1 MRRRTELDIVKIPNC
16 MNCLNG
22 EPLGRFVHCLDA
34 VARRKYGVKHLIRE
48 RFICNYHRKQESKNG

>member
-1 MRRRTELDIVKIPNC
+1 MQRPDNRLDVIPNC
-16 MNCLNG
+16 MNCHNG

-48 RFICNYHRKQESKNG
+48 RFICNYHRKENKNG